1 MIQNKMKRFN
11 SINVIPL
18 IDVMLVLLAIV
29 LMSASFIVKDSLQIE
44 LPETSNTQSYISS
57 PEETPVKLYIN
68 KDNQLFIEEKHQNL
82 EEIQQFLTTLNKQKA
97 ITLQVDK
104 KTEFGVFVQL
114 IDSLKGQ
121 DLTNLTILTKSQS
134 Q

>member
-1 MIQNKMKRFN
+1 MKRFN